1 MPIGDDAPL
10 VQMDDVCV
18 AYGKNEVVH
27 NFSLDLPPGQITGL
41 VGPSGHGK
49 TTLVSVVVGALRAK
63 SGTVTVLGEPAPP
76 RRVKS
81 QIGFMP
87 QSEALYMDLTGA
99 ENMRFFGA
107 LYGMKAAEI
116 TKRIPEVLAQVSLED
131 TGNKVVA
138 EFSGG
143 MQRRLSLAIALL
155 HQPRLLVLDEP
166 TVGLDPVH
174 RVALW
179 ASFRELADGGA
190 TFLVTTHV
198 MDEAANCD
206 SLVMIWNGRKLTQGS
221 PGDLAKR
228 YDEPDLEHVFLALEA
243 QASQEVADHA

>member
-1 MPIGDDAPL
+1 
-10 VQMDDVCV
+10 
-18 AYGKNEVVH
+18 
-27 NFSLDLPPGQITGL
+27 
-41 VGPSGHGK
+41 
-49 TTLVSVVVGALRAK
+49 
-63 SGTVTVLGEPAPP
+63 
-76 RRVKS
+76 
-81 QIGFMP
+81 
-87 QSEALYMDLTGA
+87 LYADLTGS

-107 LYGMKAAEI
+107 LYGMKSAEI
-116 TKRIPEVLAQVSLED
+116 TKRVPEVLAQVSLED
-131 TGNKVVA
+131 TGGKVVA

-143 MQRRLSLAIALL
+143 MRRRLSLAIALL

-206 SLVMIWNGRKLTQGS
+206 ELVMIWNGRKLTQGS
-221 PGDLAKR
+221 PGELAQR
-228 YDEPDLEHVFLALEA
+228 YDEPDLEHVFLALEDR
-243 QASQEVADHA
+243 ASQEEANHA